1 MSFEIERKFL
11 VRNKIGSRLRTKHCD
26 IRQAY
31 LTIGGKASVRVRI
44 RDNHTATV
52 TVKSRPVE
60 LRRLELEYP
69 IPMLEAEALMPLRQG
84 SIVEKVR
91 YRIPCGDLAWE
102 IDVFSGENEGLVI
115 AEIELAMNTSTSSCR
130 PGSARKSPASR
141 STTTASWCST
151 RSAPGP
157 SATRTSRSASG
168 RDPLSLPVFG
178 EGRVGLF
185 LLLAR
190 FARGPHPTSLSL
202 GHPPRSRGG
211 ISYSAATTRFPF
223 VPRRASTGARNAPV

>member
-11 VRNKIGSRLRTKHCD
+11 VRNSDWQPLATKHCN

-52 TVKSRPVE
+52 TVKSRPAE

-91 YRIPCGDLAWE
+91 YRIPWGELAWE
-102 IDVFSGENEGLVI
+102 IDVFAGENEGLVI
-115 AEIELAMNTSTSSCR
+115 AEIELANEHQHVELPSWIGEEVTGKPEYYNSFLVQQ
-130 PGSARKSPASR
+130 PFR
-141 STTTASWCST
+141 SWSE
-151 RSAPGP
+151 
-157 SATRTSRSASG
+157 
-168 RDPLSLPVFG
+168 RDADLPVG
-178 EGRVGLF
+178 K
-185 LLLAR
+185 
-190 FARGPHPTSLSL
+190 
-202 GHPPRSRGG
+202 
-211 ISYSAATTRFPF
+211 
-223 VPRRASTGARNAPV
+223 RA